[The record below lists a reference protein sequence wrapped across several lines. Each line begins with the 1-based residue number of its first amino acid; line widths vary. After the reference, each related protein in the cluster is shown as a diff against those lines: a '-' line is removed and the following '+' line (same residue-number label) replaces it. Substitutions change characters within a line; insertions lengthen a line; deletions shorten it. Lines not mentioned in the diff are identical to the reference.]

1 MWPGGGWTPQQ
12 NFKCDLDVGKAC
24 STGVPAGNGQAGLGN
39 LVVEG
44 QADPRPVCR
53 GRWTLVQRTSP
64 ELGFLS
70 LSTIDTLFVLLLG
83 AAPGA

>member
-1 MWPGGGWTPQQ
+1 M
-12 NFKCDLDVGKAC
+12 GKAC

-53 GRWTLVQRTSP
+53 GRWTLVQKTSP

-70 LSTIDTLFVLLLG
+70 LSTIDTLFVCFAFG
-83 AAPGA
+83 GSTWSIRNFPG